1 MSASRGKHHD
11 RPAFL
16 ARRRRR
22 ERWAESALGA
32 AASVV
37 VLIALG
43 ILLTLLSE
51 SLPFFR
57 VVGLWDF
64 LFDTE
69 WTPLFERAHFGI
81 LPLLSAT
88 LLTGLLAMLV
98 AVPLGVLIAVWLSEF
113 ASMRTREWA
122 KPALELLSSIPTVVF
137 GYFVLLFVTPLLQQ
151 LIPGLPT
158 FNLLAPS
165 LVIGLMI
172 VPYVSS
178 LSEDALRAVPM
189 DLREAAFSM
198 GAGRWRA
205 ALWVVLP
212 AAASGVTVS
221 AVLALSRALGET
233 MVVAIAAGQQARLVF
248 DPRDGAATLT
258 TYIAQVAMGDVPRH
272 SLAYQSLFAVGLS
285 LFLLT
290 LAFNVLGYWIR
301 HRFGELSR

>member
-1 MSASRGKHHD
+1 MSASRGKRHD

-69 WTPLFERAHFGI
+69 WTPLFERANFGI

-98 AVPLGVLIAVWLSEF
+98 AVPLGVLTAVWLSEF

-137 GYFVLLFVTPLLQQ
+137 GYFALLFVTPLLQQ
-151 LIPGLPT
+151 LMPSLPT

-198 GAGRWRA
+198 GAGRWRT

-212 AAASGVTVS
+212 AAASAVTAS

-233 MVVAIAAGQQARLVF
+233 MVVAIAAGQQARLVL

-290 LAFNVLGYWIR
+290 LGFNVLGYWIR
-301 HRFGELSR
+301 HRFGELTR

>member
-98 AVPLGVLIAVWLSEF
+98 AVPLGVLTAVWLSEF

-137 GYFVLLFVTPLLQQ
+137 GYFALLFVTPLLQQ

-158 FNLLAPS
+158 FNQLAPS

-212 AAASGVTVS
+212 AAASGVTAS

-301 HRFGELSR
+301 HRFGEVSR